1 MPLPIRAALALS
13 LAVVLAGCL
22 GLTGAP
28 SGVPVLS
35 EARLANGAVTLKP
48 PAGYCIDAR
57 SLSDRPGGGFALIG
71 SCASLTGEAAGV
83 FVEPAIITISVS
95 PAEDGGV
102 STDSRAFQT
111 ALGRGRILKA
121 VSRDD
126 LSLLQVEGG
135 ASVPPSADPRH
146 WRGLTSVQ
154 GQILGLALY
163 AGADSPMIGDQGMA
177 MMIDLADTIRRDSQA
192 AGTPAGTVAPK
203 PANAAN

>member
-22 GLTGAP
+22 GLTGAL

-71 SCASLTGEAAGV
+71 SCASLTGAATGV
-83 FVEPAIITISVS
+83 LAEPAIITVSTS
-95 PAEDGGV
+95 PATDRDI

-111 ALGRGRILKA
+111 ALGRGRILRA
-121 VSRDD
+121 INRDD
-126 LSLLQVEGG
+126 GLSLLHVEGG
-135 ASVPPSADPRH
+135 ARVPPSADPRH
-146 WRGLTSVQ
+146 WRGLMLVQ
-154 GQILGLALY
+154 GQLLGLALY
-163 AGADSPMIGDQGMA
+163 AGQDSPMTGDAGLRLMVE
-177 MMIDLADTIRRDSQA
+177 LADAIRTDSGTA
-192 AGTPAGTVAPK
+192 AAATVASRP
-203 PANAAN
+203 PDDAE

>member
-1 MPLPIRAALALS
+1 MVLALGAC
-13 LAVVLAGCL
+13 LPTTGGPTATPVLPQAQLAGGAVVI
-22 GLTGAP
+22 
-28 SGVPVLS
+28 
-35 EARLANGAVTLKP
+35 NP
-48 PAGYCIDAR
+48 PPGYCIDAR

-121 VSRDD
+121 LSRDD

-192 AGTPAGTVAPK
+192 AGTPAGTVALK